1 MTTEELLQQIV
12 KKLET
17 LATKKEVATLAS
29 KADLEAL
36 ATKVETLATKKELEA
51 LDAKVENGFK
61 LLHEK
66 LEIEITDIAHFQSSL
81 DQVVEDHKN
90 RIEELEDILKISKN

>member
-17 LATKKEVATLAS
+17 LASKK
-29 KADLEAL
+29 DLEA
-36 ATKVETLATKKELEA
+36 LATKKELEA
-51 LDAKVENGFK
+51 LNAKVENGFK